1 MPNNNIFF
9 IKKRFESNKFM
20 DLFTAI
26 QTVLQQ
32 LILIVK
38 ATIQALPNI
47 LIAIVVFIIFWFIA
61 KFSKRL
67 IKNTSKQSCN
77 LGLILALP
85 FPTQQIFHERT
96 NENGDRARQ
105 REGWLAKRDNPKPRS
120 IADYLQLLAKGS
132 SDSNSRG
139 NAKGDK
145 PTA

>member
-1 MPNNNIFF
+1 
-9 IKKRFESNKFM
+9 M
-20 DLFTAI
+20 DSFTLI
-26 QTVLQQ
+26 QIVMQQ
-32 LILIVK
+32 LTSMVK
-38 ATIQALPNI
+38 ATIQVLPNI

-61 KFSKRL
+61 KFFKRL
-67 IKNTSKQSCN
+67 IKNTKGKQSRN

-120 IADYLQLLAKGS
+120 ITDYLQLLAKGS

-139 NAKGDK
+139 NALRHDFV
-145 PTA
+145 TRY